1 MNSQTEQSEETPI
14 SQDDPP
20 KVRNVDKPKN
30 SAIIGKYISDKF
42 NKKYGDYLKKANN
55 DMLNGFNYALT
66 QNGVQAKI
74 QETFLRVWTIMATVA
89 INSNEIDFKRKLLE
103 KTVKKTIQDN
113 SPNSVLLYNTV
124 KKLRHITLL
133 DLFRGGAGK
142 DGISGGAEPSG
153 ETPALTPEMQ
163 CFISNRTNE
172 LIESYLKQDMEIQT
186 VSDEIVYELQG
197 SIQAHFSDPKIRLE
211 VCSSI
216 DHSVK
221 QMIVSIVNMIV
232 DWGNPLET
240 FYVLLDDTVV
250 QGFIRTIAKK
260 NGELNEL
267 LNEKISRQ
275 NTINQKIQKI
285 FTFLKGVEF
294 AKIKTARIP
303 SALDK
308 LNIRLTSLLGG
319 LMKGPAK
326 SKPAKTVDTSGFT
339 QLMNGGGDNLSPADF
354 YLDDIMSNIVDEAY
368 DTINQS
374 PLEPGPINETI
385 QSVVSNSLLYLQSNA
400 SSNQTI
406 KEKTGSV
413 LRHMFGCIFG
423 LFNEKMKAHFMA
435 NDCFTDKRI
444 NDVLTLK
451 IKDSETKYNESI
463 TNLIERTVSTNVII
477 RSVIESTPSKES
489 IIFDTR
495 KDKPA
500 VNNAMFDRLIAPFYG
515 VMKQESTQKEIQEK
529 MANMMIGIFANLAN
543 STDLIKDV
551 LVTYIYLPDSM
562 TQMVLT
568 RAKHFAKDKGANIQ
582 SFMTFYLLKKY
593 LYWGRASHQLGLPEN
608 PRIVGLTK
616 ENRNDYISEFN
627 KIIDNNSKIQSSDQ
641 SQVENLFSTTSK
653 IGRQITRPVDNVA
666 SIYGK
671 ATEDF
676 GSKAKKLGSFIG
688 DKLEKAVAKPLKNTA
703 DNINATRDDIGKR
716 GFDAMKPVQKQP
728 VITRKSIS
736 SRNQE
741 QTTPPTTYNRN
752 PKKQQTKKTIKDIRV
767 KPADATA
774 NATAVK
780 PAGGKGKRT
789 RRKSRVHCRRTY
801 KIRKSKHC

>member
-1 MNSQTEQSEETPI
+1 MIGNAAGAMVKATGA
-14 SQDDPP
+14 DGDAAP
-20 KVRNVDKPKN
+20 KVRVVDKPKN

-42 NKKYGDYLKKANN
+42 NKKYGNSLEQANA
-55 DMLNGFNYALT
+55 DMLNGFNHVLAKKE
-66 QNGVQAKI
+66 VHEKI
-74 QETFLRVWTIMATVA
+74 QETFLRVWMIMATVA

-103 KTVKKTIQDN
+103 KTVDKIDKYLDVQL
-113 SPNSVLLYNTV
+113 SYNTV
-124 KKLRHITLL
+124 KKLRHITLI
-133 DLFRGGAGK
+133 DVFRGGAGK
-142 DGISGGAEPSG
+142 DSISGGAEPSG
-153 ETPALTPEMQ
+153 ETPVLTPEMQ

-216 DHSVK
+216 DDSVK
-221 QMIVSIVNMIV
+221 KMFDSIVDMIVG
-232 DWGNPLET
+232 WGNPLET

-260 NGELNEL
+260 NAKLNEL
-267 LNEKISRQ
+267 LNEKISDS
-275 NTINQKIQKI
+275 NTIQKKIQKI

-308 LNIRLTSLLGG
+308 VNIRLASLLGG

-326 SKPAKTVDTSGFT
+326 PEPAKTVNTSTFT
-339 QLMNGGGDNLSPADF
+339 SLMNGGSDNLSPADF

-374 PLEPGPINETI
+374 PLEPDPINETI
-385 QSVVSNSLLYLQSNA
+385 QSVVSNSLLDLQLNATSNL
-400 SSNQTI
+400 TI
-406 KEKTGSV
+406 KEKTESV
-413 LRHMFGCIFG
+413 FRHMFGCIFG

-435 NDCFTDKRI
+435 NHCFTDKRI
-444 NDVLTLK
+444 NDVLELK

-463 TNLIERTVSTNVII
+463 TVLIEPTLFTNTITRSEIVSN
-477 RSVIESTPSKES
+477 PSNES

-495 KDKPA
+495 ENKPA

-515 VMKQESTQKEIQEK
+515 VMKQESTQKKIQEK
-529 MANMMIGIFANLAN
+529 MTNRMIGIFANLAAKDIQG
-543 STDLIKDV
+543 SIKNV
-551 LVTYIYLPDSM
+551 LVKYIYLPDSM

-568 RAKHFAKDKGANIQ
+568 RAKHFAKYKHMNIQ

-616 ENRNDYISEFN
+616 ENRDDYINQFN
-627 KIIDNNSKIQSSDQ
+627 TTMDNNTNPIQK
-641 SQVENLFSTTSK
+641 SQVENLFSTTSR

-676 GSKAKKLGSFIG
+676 GPKAQKLGTFIN
-688 DKLEKAVAKPLKNTA
+688 DKLDNAVTKPL
-703 DNINATRDDIGKR
+703 INSTREDIGKR

-741 QTTPPTTYNRN
+741 QTTPPTTYNQN
-752 PKKQQTKKTIKDIRV
+752 PKKQQTKKIKDIRV
-767 KPADATA
+767 KPAD
-774 NATAVK
+774 ATAVK

>member
-1 MNSQTEQSEETPI
+1 MMGDAAGAMVKATGA
-14 SQDDPP
+14 DGDAAP
-20 KVRNVDKPKN
+20 KVRVVDKPKN

-42 NKKYGDYLKKANN
+42 NKKYGISLEQANA
-55 DMLNGFNYALT
+55 DMMNGFNHVLAKKE
-66 QNGVQAKI
+66 VHEKI
-74 QETFLRVWTIMATVA
+74 QETFLRVWMIMATVA

-103 KTVKKTIQDN
+103 KTVDKSIQDD
-113 SPNSVLLYNTV
+113 SPGFLLSYNTV
-124 KKLRHITLL
+124 KKLRHITLI
-133 DLFRGGAGK
+133 DVFQGGAGK
-142 DGISGGAEPSG
+142 DSISGGAEPSG
-153 ETPALTPEMQ
+153 ETPVLTPEMQ

-197 SIQAHFSDPKIRLE
+197 SIQSHFSDPKIRLE

-216 DHSVK
+216 DASVK
-221 QMIVSIVNMIV
+221 TMIDSIVDMIVG
-232 DWGNPLET
+232 WGKPLET

-250 QGFIRTIAKK
+250 QGFIRTITKK
-260 NGELNEL
+260 NAKLNEL
-267 LNEKISRQ
+267 LNEKIPNP
-275 NTINQKIQKI
+275 NTIQTKIQKI

-308 LNIRLTSLLGG
+308 LNIRLASLLVGR
-319 LMKGPAK
+319 MKGPAK
-326 SKPAKTVDTSGFT
+326 SEPAKKVDSTT
-339 QLMNGGGDNLSPADF
+339 LMFGGSDNLSPADF

-368 DTINQS
+368 DTINKS
-374 PLEPGPINETI
+374 PLDPKPINETI
-385 QSVVSNSLLYLQSNA
+385 QSVVSNSLLYLQTNA
-400 SSNQTI
+400 NSNQTI

-444 NDVLTLK
+444 NEVLKLE

-463 TNLIERTVSTNVII
+463 TMLIEPTVLAVHIKHSE
-477 RSVIESTPSKES
+477 IESTPSKES

-529 MANMMIGIFANLAN
+529 MTNMMNHIFANLA
-543 STDLIKDV
+543 SKDIQGSIKDV
-551 LVTYIYLPDSM
+551 LVKYIYLPDSM

-568 RAKHFAKDKGANIQ
+568 RAKHLAKDKSDNIQ

-593 LYWGRASHQLGLPEN
+593 LYWGQASHRLGLPEN

-616 ENRNDYISEFN
+616 ENRGDYIKQFN
-627 KIIDNNSKIQSSDQ
+627 TIFTDNQNNTINQ
-641 SQVENLFSTTSK
+641 SQVENLFSTTNQ
-653 IGRQITRPVDNVA
+653 IGRQITRPVDNLK
-666 SIYGK
+666 SRFDK
-671 ATEDF
+671 AAALDKPPTIP
-676 GSKAKKLGSFIG
+676 GNPRQPTKKI
-688 DKLEKAVAKPLKNTA
+688 V
-703 DNINATRDDIGKR
+703 
-716 GFDAMKPVQKQP
+716 
-728 VITRKSIS
+728 
-736 SRNQE
+736 
-741 QTTPPTTYNRN
+741 PTTYNRN
-752 PKKQQTKKTIKDIRV
+752 PKKTVQRTPKYDYASPVPAAAVKKT
-767 KPADATA
+767 
-774 NATAVK
+774 
-780 PAGGKGKRT
+780 GGKGKRT
-789 RRKSRVHCRRTY
+789 RCKSRVHGRRTY

>member
-1 MNSQTEQSEETPI
+1 MAELLSIPGQMIGNAAGAMVKATGA
-14 SQDDPP
+14 DGDAAP
-20 KVRNVDKPKN
+20 KVRVVDKPKN

-42 NKKYGDYLKKANN
+42 NKKYGNSLEQANA
-55 DMLNGFNYALT
+55 DMLNGFNHVLAKKE
-66 QNGVQAKI
+66 VHEKI
-74 QETFLRVWTIMATVA
+74 QETFLRVWMIMATVA

-103 KTVKKTIQDN
+103 KTVDKIDKYLDVQL
-113 SPNSVLLYNTV
+113 SYNTV
-124 KKLRHITLL
+124 KKLRHITLI
-133 DLFRGGAGK
+133 DVFRGGAGK
-142 DGISGGAEPSG
+142 DSISGGAEPSG
-153 ETPALTPEMQ
+153 ETPVLTPEMQ

-216 DHSVK
+216 DDSVK
-221 QMIVSIVNMIV
+221 KMFDSIVDMIVG
-232 DWGNPLET
+232 WGNPLET

-260 NGELNEL
+260 NAKLNEL
-267 LNEKISRQ
+267 LNEKISDS
-275 NTINQKIQKI
+275 NTIQKKIQKI

-308 LNIRLTSLLGG
+308 VNIRLASLLGG

-326 SKPAKTVDTSGFT
+326 PEPAKTVNTSTFT
-339 QLMNGGGDNLSPADF
+339 SLMNGGSDNLSPADF

-374 PLEPGPINETI
+374 PLEPDPINETI
-385 QSVVSNSLLYLQSNA
+385 QSVVSNSLLDLQLNATSNL
-400 SSNQTI
+400 TI
-406 KEKTGSV
+406 KEKTESV
-413 LRHMFGCIFG
+413 FRHMFGCIFG

-435 NDCFTDKRI
+435 NHCFTDKRI
-444 NDVLTLK
+444 NDVLELK

-463 TNLIERTVSTNVII
+463 TVLIEPTLFTNTITRSEIVSN
-477 RSVIESTPSKES
+477 PSNES

-495 KDKPA
+495 ENKPA

-515 VMKQESTQKEIQEK
+515 VMKQESTQKKIQEK
-529 MANMMIGIFANLAN
+529 MTNRMIGIFANLAAKDIQG
-543 STDLIKDV
+543 SIKNV
-551 LVTYIYLPDSM
+551 LVKYIYLPDSM

-568 RAKHFAKDKGANIQ
+568 RAKHFAKYKHMNIQ

-616 ENRNDYISEFN
+616 ENRDDYINQFN
-627 KIIDNNSKIQSSDQ
+627 TTMDNNTNPIQK
-641 SQVENLFSTTSK
+641 SQVENLFSTTSR

-676 GSKAKKLGSFIG
+676 GPKAQKLGTFIN
-688 DKLEKAVAKPLKNTA
+688 DKLDNAVTKPL
-703 DNINATRDDIGKR
+703 INSTREDIGKR

-741 QTTPPTTYNRN
+741 QTTPPTTYNQN
-752 PKKQQTKKTIKDIRV
+752 PKKQQTKKIKDIRV
-767 KPADATA
+767 KPAD
-774 NATAVK
+774 ATAVK